1 MPYTLMDAQ
10 QGSAGGGTTGCG
22 RDVVLCA
29 VRSSGMLDAHG
40 MVGDVFMEIRQ
51 D

>member
-10 QGSAGGGTTGCG
+10 QGCAGGGTTGCG
-22 RDVVLCA
+22 CEVVLRA
-29 VRSSGMLDAHG
+29 VRSSRMLDAHG
-40 MVGDVFMEIRQ
+40 MVRDVFMEIRQ